1 MEEVT
6 AGLGPASRTLHM
18 AARAGGRAWLSHLFQ
33 RFMDDGL
40 DGGVAA
46 AAFGA
51 AAKAAIDS
59 PGRAR
64 ARLSLDGGAD
74 ILIGKDIAGADDHN
88 GTWMRIK
95 SVDLSLPPLSKKG

>member
-1 MEEVT
+1 MEEGA
-6 AGLGPASRTLHM
+6 AGFGPASRTLGV
-18 AARAGGRAWLSHLFQ
+18 AARAGGGAWLSRLFQ

-46 AAFGA
+46 SAFGA

-59 PGRAR
+59 ARRAH
-64 ARLSLDGGAD
+64 ARLALDGGAD

-88 GTWMRIK
+88 GT
-95 SVDLSLPPLSKKG
+95 